1 MYVLTEKESGGVYAA
16 QSKSGVQAV
25 QVFEKEDDA
34 VRYHEQLKAESYFK
48 ELEILEVDPKVVA
61 LNCETY
67 GYAFSIISSDELII
81 PPSIL

>member
-1 MYVLTEKESGGVYAA
+1 MYVLTEKQTGGVYAM
-16 QSKSGVQAV
+16 QNKQGIHSVH
-25 QVFEKEDDA
+25 VFEKEDDA
-34 VRYHEQLKAESYFK
+34 IRYHEQLKADSYSK

-81 PPSIL
+81 PPSDI